1 MYYSFF
7 RYIVRTRS
15 PNTGHLVIDRRHTF
29 PTQSFKNRFF
39 RRTVGLATNLSENEG
54 NPMIVVAELPEGSY
68 RNIISILLQ
77 KGTEKCLTPITT
89 TEENEKS
96 LSTPEY
102 QRSMKPSCPQDLQMV
117 C

>member
-68 RNIISILLQ
+68 RNIIGILLQ
-77 KGTEKCLTPITT
+77 REMEKCLI
-89 TEENEKS
+89 
-96 LSTPEY
+96 
-102 QRSMKPSCPQDLQMV
+102 
-117 C
+117 